1 MPAAVF
7 TFLEQFDFTGKVIKP
22 FCTHEGGGMS
32 RSERDLYR
40 VCPTAAIVPGLPVR
54 GTDVQYRLA
63 AVED

>member
-7 TFLEQFDFTGKVIKP
+7 TFLEQFDFTRKVIKP
-22 FCTHEGGGMS
+22 FYTHEGGGMAL
-32 RSERDLYR
+32 SERDLYR